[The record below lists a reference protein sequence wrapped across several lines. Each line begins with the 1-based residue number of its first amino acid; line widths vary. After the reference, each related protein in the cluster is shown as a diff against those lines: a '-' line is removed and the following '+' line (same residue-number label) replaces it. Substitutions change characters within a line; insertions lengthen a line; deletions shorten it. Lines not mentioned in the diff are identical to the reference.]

1 MLNIIKKNNPSI
13 FLICMGVMYL
23 YGILSPEHYS
33 MGSRDLYVGLKTT
46 VLVAFGACIWF
57 FYNSISKI
65 GYATLTWITLLLL
78 IILQPLI
85 NNIIYA
91 DELIFTIG
99 ALLTSAIIS
108 IITINISQEK
118 HLLIIRN
125 TAWVFWLGGI
135 CVLITQLLQL
145 FFPNNTF
152 SFIFAIEDRLYGN
165 LAQPNQ
171 SGFVQ
176 VLAIASAIYL
186 FYLNN
191 KNKILKLILPLSVL
205 LLCVGISFSISR
217 TALILLMFVIIGT
230 LFYRWQSHKIRAGV
244 MIGLTAVSV
253 AGYQIGNLLMKAYF
267 VGFSGQGGV
276 ERLVQ
281 ESVGLRPALYERA
294 FLAIKEEPITGIG
307 YGNYLGYGLERIE
320 QWSWFEHAEHS
331 HNAITQIWAELGLLG
346 IISIMGVVIILL
358 KQLYLFLRLQL
369 SQEKYF
375 ICLLLSIFVL
385 YSFSEF
391 PLWYTKYLYVF
402 VFLVA
407 LLDEGFYFKNLSLNK
422 VSMVASLAILVL
434 SFGYARFYDRYLT
447 NYEIVMIAK
456 VNNQQKIDAYQA
468 FPKIFGFTRVGE
480 EMLNMVA
487 DEDSNDPKKLIAIG
501 DRLIKTHGKL
511 DVMRVQA
518 RLLMKTN
525 QSEKV
530 DKLYR
535 AICIAERQAYILS
548 GTPHDNCHYILQ
560 DVKKIDPEDTM
571 GYAAR
576 LNEWYIQRYNKQ

>member
-1 MLNIIKKNNPSI
+1 MLDIIKKNNLFI
-13 FLICMGVMYL
+13 FLMCMGAMYL

-65 GYATLTWITLLLL
+65 GYATLTWLALLLL
-78 IILQPLI
+78 ITLQPLI
-85 NNIIYA
+85 NNVIYV

-108 IITINISQEK
+108 VVAVNIPQEK
-118 HLLIIRN
+118 YLSIIKN
-125 TAWVFWLGGI
+125 IAYTFWLGGI
-135 CVLITQLLQL
+135 FIFITQLLQL

-152 SFIFAIEDRLYGN
+152 DFIFAIEDRLYGN

-186 FYLNN
+186 FFLNN
-191 KNKILKLILPLSVL
+191 KNKIVKLILPLSVL
-205 LLCVGISFSISR
+205 LLCVGVSFSISR

-230 LFYRWQSHKIRAGV
+230 LFYRWQSHKVRAGV
-244 MIGLTAVSV
+244 MIGLTAISV
-253 AGYQIGNLLMKAYF
+253 VGYQIGNLLMRAYF

-294 FLAIKEEPITGIG
+294 FSAIKEEPITGIG

-331 HNAITQIWAELGLLG
+331 HNVIAQIWAELGLLG
-346 IISIMGVVIILL
+346 VVSIMGVVIVLL
-358 KQLYLFLRLQL
+358 RQLYLFLRGKL

-391 PLWYTKYLYVF
+391 PLWYTKYLYAF
-402 VFLVA
+402 AFLVA

-422 VSMVASLAILVL
+422 VATIVSLVILVL

-447 NYEIVMIAK
+447 NYEIVMVAK
-456 VNNQQKIDAYQA
+456 VNNQQKIDAYQD
-468 FPKIFGFTRVGE
+468 FPKTFGFTRVKE

-487 DEDSNDPKKLIAIG
+487 DEDANNPEQLIAIG
-501 DRLIKTHGKL
+501 NRLIKIHGRL
-511 DVMRVQA
+511 DVLRIQA
-518 RLLMKTN
+518 RLLMKLD
-525 QSEKV
+525 KV
-530 DKLYR
+530 DEVDRLYR
-535 AICIAERQAYILS
+535 AMCIIEHQGQILS
-548 GTPHDNCHYILQ
+548 KVPHNDCSYTLQ
-560 DVKKIDPEDTM
+560 DVKKLDPDDTM
-571 GYAAR
+571 GYAGR
-576 LNEWYIQRYNKQ
+576 LKIFYKERYGK